1 MAYKYKLVQEIK
13 NLDSVLNN
21 IIPTDLDTDLE
32 QDEENRALGNTPMND
47 EERNMTPEEYKK
59 YREKEREEQGKKN
72 LAKEVLNK
80 LKNR

>member
-21 IIPTDLDTDLE
+21 IIPIDLDTDLE
-32 QDEENRALGNTPMND
+32 QDEKNRALGNTLMTD
-47 EERNMTPEEYKK
+47 EERKK
-59 YREKEREEQGKKN
+59 REEQGRKN

>member
-13 NLDSVLNN
+13 DLNPVLKN
-21 IIPTDLDTDLE
+21 IEKTDLDTNPE
-32 QDEENRALGNTPMND
+32 QDKEHRAKGNTY
-47 EERNMTPEEYKK
+47 MTPEE
-59 YREKEREEQGKKN
+59 REERKKQCKKN